1 MAEGAGGGEVKR
13 AQGAVA
19 RGAARGALA
28 SAAALPARAAC
39 VFVLLAVLL
48 SLAPAPA
55 WPHEGG
61 LLAYA
66 DIRVDGNRVRYAIT
80 LSAASARVV
89 AGDEAA
95 MQRAGADLAQQLA
108 QRIAVRAGTERCAPG
123 AAQIKPTQAGASL
136 EIVLDYRCPA
146 PPRTLTLR
154 DDSYDVLG
162 KDLHT
167 LAKISW
173 KGDGNDRSETFRLD
187 TDARDASVTIGG
199 ATAAAPAS
207 FFVVGVEHFATGY
220 DHILFLAALLVRTT
234 SMWLA
239 AKVITAF
246 TLAHSL
252 TLGLAAMGVVVP
264 PEKPVEIAIALSIA
278 WVAFT
283 NLFSKRADASLLAA
297 PLLFGLVHG
306 LGFSSALR
314 EILPPD
320 ESVLWPL
327 LKFNLGVEAGQLIA
341 AALVL
346 LVLRWLHARPWHE
359 RALRGVSWAIF
370 AAGVALVAA
379 RVVF

>member
-1 MAEGAGGGEVKR
+1 MALF
-13 AQGAVA
+13 
-19 RGAARGALA
+19 AALLALLPF
-28 SAAALPARAAC
+28 ALPA
-39 VFVLLAVLL
+39 
-48 SLAPAPA
+48 
-55 WPHEGG
+55 HEGG

-80 LSAASARVV
+80 LSASSAKVV
-89 AGDEAA
+89 AGDEAG

-108 QRIAVRAGTERCAPG
+108 QRIAVRAGTERCTPG
-123 AAQIKPTQAGASL
+123 AAQIKPAQAGASL

-146 PPRTLTLR
+146 APRTLTIR

-162 KDLHT
+162 KDVHT
-167 LAKISW
+167 LAKIAW
-173 KGDGNDRSETFRLD
+173 ADRNETFRLD
-187 TDARDASVTIGG
+187 NDQRDASVSIGA
-199 ATAAAPAS
+199 ATVAAPSS
-207 FFVVGVEHFATGY
+207 FFLVGVEHFATGY
-220 DHILFLAALLVRTT
+220 DHLLFLAALLVRTT
-234 SMWLA
+234 SWLLA

-264 PEKPVEIAIALSIA
+264 PEQPVEIAIALSIA
-278 WVAFT
+278 WVAAT
-283 NLFSKRADASLLAA
+283 NLFSQRSDVNLLAA

-327 LKFNLGVEAGQLIA
+327 LKFNLGVEAGQLMA
-341 AALVL
+341 AAAVL
-346 LVLRWLHARPWHE
+346 IVLRWVRAQPWQAK
-359 RALRGVSWAIF
+359 ALRGISWSIF
-370 AAGVALVAA
+370 AAGVVLVAA